1 MAQILL
7 IYFIYLLT
15 AKESIMADRD
25 LVVTRITC
33 ILVTVLSFFT
43 FKKKKC
49 ESRSQIISFWD
60 SVGLWRAK
68 QQGLCESSME
78 AGLQKIIQV
87 PRASSSLSTRVAM
100 EVCLNKHC

>member
-7 IYFIYLLT
+7 ILL
-15 AKESIMADRD
+15 IMADRD

-68 QQGLCESSME
+68 QQGLCESFME
-78 AGLQKIIQV
+78 AGLQKIYNTG
-87 PRASSSLSTRVAM
+87 STRV
-100 EVCLNKHC
+100 